1 MSLSVLSEGREEKM
15 KKGMILVLIVS
26 MGILSMHAHPAQVVQ
41 MAYNSEM
48 KTLSMDVIHPATNPE
63 GHYIEQVTLT
73 LNGEEWIVQKFRAQ
87 TDKQGLRLSYYIP
100 GLKKGD
106 EIKATVRCNKFG
118 NKGGRLIIG
127 Q

>member
-1 MSLSVLSEGREEKM
+1 M
-15 KKGMILVLIVS
+15 KKVLVSALIVLA
-26 MGILSMHAHPAQVVQ
+26 GCLQATAHPAQVVQ
-41 MAYNSEM
+41 MAYNSDM
-48 KTLSMDVIHPATNPE
+48 KTLSIDVIHPASDPD
-63 GHYIEQVTLT
+63 GHYIEEVTLT

-87 TDKQGLRLSYYIP
+87 TDKQGLRLNYYIP
-100 GLKKGD
+100 RLKKGD